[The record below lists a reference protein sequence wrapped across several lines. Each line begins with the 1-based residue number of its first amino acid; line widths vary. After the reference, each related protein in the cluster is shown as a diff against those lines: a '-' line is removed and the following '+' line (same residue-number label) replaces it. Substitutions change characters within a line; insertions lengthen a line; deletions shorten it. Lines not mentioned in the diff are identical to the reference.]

1 MEALQTLSRNN
12 RYPDTVL
19 KIVEPANDNVPYDRP
34 GWIPPE
40 ITHDWDPSPYA
51 YQTEEEQMPGGGLH
65 GRLLAYI
72 MAILQ
77 DIVESRD
84 MMLLMDT
91 FMLYRDALGV
101 KQRIAPDLLLMPFH
115 AEPPSAYDLD
125 IEPTP
130 LLVGEITSPDSHA
143 KDLENS
149 VPLYASLNI
158 PAYLAIDP
166 ITPKKRRRQRIRLYL
181 WRNVN
186 GLAQQI
192 TPDADGYFAM
202 PEMQVKIKA
211 QGQNL
216 IFADIV
222 TGELLKDSGQLR
234 QWAETESVLR
244 KQAEAHSEREKQRA
258 EREKQRAEREKQRA
272 EREKQRAE
280 REKQRADQLAAK
292 IRELGVSL

>member
-1 MEALQTLSRNN
+1 MEALQTLSRND
-12 RYPDTVL
+12 RYSAGTML
-19 KIVEPANDNVPYDRP
+19 EIVKPANDNVLYDRP

-40 ITHDWDPSPYA
+40 ITHDWDTNPYA

-84 MMLLMDT
+84 MMLLMDA
-91 FMLYRDALGV
+91 FMLYRDKIGV
-101 KQRIAPDLLLMPFH
+101 KQRIAPDLLLMPFRE
-115 AEPPSAYDLD
+115 EPPSAYDLD

-130 LLVGEITSPDSHA
+130 LLVGEITSPESHA
-143 KDLENS
+143 KDLENN
-149 VPLYASLNI
+149 VNLYAGLNI

-166 ITPKKRRRQRIRLYL
+166 ITAQKRRRKQIRLYL
-181 WRNVN
+181 WRSVD
-186 GLAQQI
+186 GLAQRI
-192 TPDADGYFAM
+192 TPDADGYLSL

-222 TGELLKDSGQLR
+222 TGELLKDSSQLR
-234 QWAETESVLR
+234 QWAETESILR
-244 KQAEAHSEREKQRA
+244 KQAIAQ
-258 EREKQRAEREKQRA
+258 
-272 EREKQRAE
+272 AE
-280 REKQRADQLAAK
+280 REKQRADQLETRL
-292 IRELGVSL
+292 RELGVSL

>member
-1 MEALQTLSRNN
+1 MEALQTLYRND

-19 KIVEPANDNVPYDRP
+19 KIVKPADDNVPSDRP

-40 ITHDWDPSPYA
+40 ITYNWDPSPYA

-65 GRLLAYI
+65 GRLLAFI

-77 DIVESRD
+77 DIIESRD
-84 MMLLMDT
+84 MMLLMDA

-101 KQRIAPDLLLMPFH
+101 KQRIAPDLLLMPFCE
-115 AEPPSAYDLD
+115 EPPSAYDLD

-130 LLVGEITSPDSHA
+130 LLVGEITSPESHA
-143 KDLENS
+143 KDLENN
-149 VPLYASLNI
+149 VNLYANLNI

-166 ITPKKRRRQRIRLYL
+166 ITPQKRRRKQIRLYL
-181 WRNVN
+181 WRSVN
-186 GLAQQI
+186 GLAQRI
-192 TPDADGYFAM
+192 TPDADGYLSLPA
-202 PEMQVKIKA
+202 MQVKIRA

-216 IFADIV
+216 IFADTV

-234 QWAETESVLR
+234 QWAETESILR

-272 EREKQRAE
+272 EREKQRA
-280 REKQRADQLAAK
+280 KQLAAK
-292 IRELGVSL
+292 LRELGVSL

>member
-1 MEALQTLSRNN
+1 MEALQTLSRSDQ
-12 RYPDTVL
+12 YPHTVL
-19 KIVEPANDNVPYDRP
+19 KIVKPADDNVPYDRP

-40 ITHDWDPSPYA
+40 ITKNWDSSPYA

-77 DIVESRD
+77 DSIETRG

-91 FMLYRDALGV
+91 FMLYRDARGV
-101 KQRIAPDLLLMPFH
+101 KQRIAPDLLLMPFRS
-115 AEPPSAYDLD
+115 EPPSAYDLD

-130 LLVGEITSPDSHA
+130 FLVGEITSPDSHT
-143 KDLENS
+143 KDLENNIH
-149 VPLYASLNI
+149 LYANLNI
-158 PAYLAIDP
+158 PTYLAIDP
-166 ITPKKRRRQRIRLYL
+166 ITPQKRRRKQIGLYL
-181 WRNVN
+181 WRNIN
-186 GLAQQI
+186 GLAQRI
-192 TPDADGYFAM
+192 TPGADGYLSM

-211 QGQNL
+211 PGQNL

-222 TGELLKDSGQLR
+222 TGELLKNSGQLR

-258 EREKQRAEREKQRA
+258 EREKQRAE
-272 EREKQRAE
+272 
-280 REKQRADQLAAK
+280 QLAAK
-292 IRELGVSL
+292 LRELGVSL